1 MASGRARGG
10 AGATVPANVRMSAP
24 IRARWHSTS
33 KAYALV
39 PVGVRGVLRGTVVVG
54 AVLALAACGST
65 EADAPTADSSPHRA
79 VPEMVAAFRGETP
92 FVFALAVATLAHD
105 DVDRCKELVSG
116 RAAWAS
122 IAVTKAA
129 DGFVFAASRTPT
141 TSEVADIERAVRDC
155 DLGLTFSLP
164 DTGDSDGSE
173 SFSVEPVDDWA
184 AVNSGDAEGVRWTIY
199 RADANPDLDGS
210 QNACYSIEVGPS
222 SGPVL
227 PTTTID
233 VIPDDN
239 SFRGLPM
246 SCGWNIGP
254 EPKTQG
260 QAALF
265 LRGPLWQGMRVLGE
279 DTSNES
285 YVWIAG
291 EVAPEVDH
299 VRVEGV
305 DVPVVE
311 QTFLWLS
318 RDSDLR
324 PERVE
329 LPALDMECRLEY
341 DPSYGGSIA
350 PDCPLLPKG

>member
-1 MASGRARGG
+1 M
-10 AGATVPANVRMSAP
+10 
-24 IRARWHSTS
+24 
-33 KAYALV
+33 
-39 PVGVRGVLRGTVVVG
+39 
-54 AVLALAACGST
+54 
-65 EADAPTADSSPHRA
+65 
-79 VPEMVAAFRGETP
+79 
-92 FVFALAVATLAHD
+92 
-105 DVDRCKELVSG
+105 
-116 RAAWAS
+116 
-122 IAVTKAA
+122 
-129 DGFVFAASRTPT
+129 
-141 TSEVADIERAVRDC
+141 
-155 DLGLTFSLP
+155 
-164 DTGDSDGSE
+164 
-173 SFSVEPVDDWA
+173 
-184 AVNSGDAEGVRWTIY
+184 
-199 RADANPDLDGS
+199 
-210 QNACYSIEVGPS
+210 
-222 SGPVL
+222 L

-324 PERVE
+324 PERVSS
-329 LPALDMECRLEY
+329 PRSTWNAASNTTRRTV
-341 DPSYGGSIA
+341 GSIA